1 MNVGAQQYGIIIFMR
16 GENAMDKK
24 IYKIY
29 RDEILITFIVQTGA
43 EYGEWQFGMPVLE
56 ELKAVRSCDGDF
68 SQIDII
74 INDNC
79 LKIYKENNISANKK
93 NAAISATEQAADIA
107 KVFKI
112 MTAMEKNYSQQYTL

>member
-1 MNVGAQQYGIIIFMR
+1 MQVSEDYFR
-16 GENAMDKK
+16 WC
-24 IYKIY
+24 
-29 RDEILITFIVQTGA
+29 VS
-43 EYGEWQFGMPVLE
+43 
-56 ELKAVRSCDGDF
+56 SCDGDF

-112 MTAMEKNYSQQYTL
+112 MPAMEKNYSQQYTL